1 MQALLAVYK
10 REVTL
15 YFKSFI
21 GYGIAVAL
29 MLFVG
34 FYQVILFDAMLRN
47 QTNYGQSGYAAADLA
62 SQLVEVFVF
71 LLFLISPLLT
81 MRLLSEESR
90 EGTLELLMTLP
101 MGEWVFVIG
110 KFLAA
115 WTFYT
120 FLLGL
125 TLIHVLMFSQLG
137 PINTGIFS
145 SAYLGAWL
153 YGGATM
159 AICMIWSAI
168 TEDQLVAAFLGAA
181 VILMLFLASNLT
193 GLGGDNGFLTQ
204 IGGAVR
210 ELAFIPHFQD
220 TMLEGVMRAQDV
232 VYFILVIAVSLF
244 LTTLIVG
251 TRRWRAS

>member
-1 MQALLAVYK
+1 MQALWAVYQ
-10 REVTL
+10 REVML

-34 FYQVILFDAMLRN
+34 FYHLILFDYIN
-47 QTNYGQSGYAAADLA
+47 QAQASYGQSGYAAADIVKQVLG
-62 SQLVEVFVF
+62 VFVF

-81 MRLLSEESR
+81 MRLISEESR

-101 MGEWVFVIG
+101 MGEWVFVLG

-115 WTFYT
+115 WTFYS

-125 TLIHVLMFSQLG
+125 TLVHTLMYSQLG
-137 PINTGIFS
+137 AINTGIVF
-145 SAYLGAWL
+145 SAYLGAFL

-181 VILMLFLASNLT
+181 VILMLFLAENVG
-193 GLGGDNGFLTQ
+193 GLGGDNWFFSQ
-204 IGGAVR
+204 IANALR
-210 ELAFIPHFQD
+210 EMAITPHYQS

-232 VYFILVIAVSLF
+232 AYFLLIIIVSLF
-244 LTTLIVG
+244 LATLIVG

>member
-1 MQALLAVYK
+1 MQALWAVYQ

-34 FYQVILFDAMLRN
+34 FYQLILFDFIVTAQASN
-47 QTNYGQSGYAAADLA
+47 GSSGYAAADLA
-62 SQLVEVFVF
+62 SQLVGVFVF

-101 MGEWVFVIG
+101 MGEWVFVVG

-125 TLIHVLMFSQLG
+125 TLVHVLMFSQLG
-137 PINTGIFS
+137 PINPGVFF

-159 AICMIWSAI
+159 AICLIWSAI

-181 VILMLFLASNLT
+181 VILMLFLAENIG
-193 GLGGDNGFLTQ
+193 GLGGDNWFLTQ
-204 IGGAVR
+204 VANALR
-210 ELAFIPHFQD
+210 ELAITSHFQS
-220 TMLEGVMRAQDV
+220 TMIEGVMRAQDV
-232 VYFILVIAVSLF
+232 TYFVLVIIVSLF
-244 LTTLIVG
+244 LATLIVG